1 MGLRDQP
8 GGVFGDIVDLH
19 SCFSQMLISLQS
31 GKGTKD
37 DSVET

>member
-1 MGLRDQP
+1 MGFRDQL
-8 GGVFGDIVDLH
+8 GGISECIVDLP

-37 DSVET
+37 DSVKT